1 MPDLH
6 IEQLRILHLP
16 PLSFSLRGG
25 EITVLSGPSGCG
37 KSLLLRAIVDLDRHG
52 GEVRLGG
59 QRREAMSAP
68 AWRRLVGL
76 LPAESH
82 WWRNTAAEH
91 LPAAVDLPLRIM
103 GRAEPPQ
110 KMNVCSPRSFPTAK
124 DGGSVGVAWSTHR
137 PPPNPLP
144 RGGGANERFATF
156 TVKALGLP
164 AEALGWQ
171 ISRLSTGERQRL
183 ALLRLLA
190 MGPSAL
196 LLDEP
201 TANLDADNGLRVERL
216 IRAYADEHQAPVL
229 WVSHDAAQRQRIA
242 DRQLCLE
249 PDGIRNGAGGLE
261 PDRGG

>member
-1 MPDLH
+1 MAFGTCCFGGFDVPDLH

-16 PLSFSLRGG
+16 PLSFSLRAG

-37 KSLLLRAIVDLDRHG
+37 KSLLLRAMVDLDCHS

-59 QRREAMSAP
+59 QRREAMPAP
-68 AWRRLVGL
+68 AWRRLLGL

-91 LPAAVDLPLRIM
+91 LPAAVDLPL
-103 GRAEPPQ
+103 
-110 KMNVCSPRSFPTAK
+110 
-124 DGGSVGVAWSTHR
+124 
-137 PPPNPLP
+137 
-144 RGGGANERFATF
+144 
-156 TVKALGLP
+156 KALDLP

-242 DRQLCLE
+242 DRQLRLE
-249 PDGIRNGAGGLE
+249 PDGIKSGAGDLE
-261 PDRGG
+261 PDSGG